1 MLICLPKS
9 LRPKKSK
16 ILIFSDFKKVA
27 GVFRQ
32 LFLFLSS
39 EKDFRKDLKLAK
51 FAAYV
56 NETDFIFTAVFF
68 SF

>member
-1 MLICLPKS
+1 M
-9 LRPKKSK
+9 
-16 ILIFSDFKKVA
+16 IFSDFKKVA

-56 NETDFIFTAVFF
+56 NETGFIFTAVFF